1 MNPPF
6 QLSQLS
12 PHSWF
17 NELYY
22 SPTKL
27 DKSTISIFL
36 YIYPTLGPKSY
47 TCIYPPTVGSRSY
60 IIPLRS
66 LINPQFPFSQL
77 SPPQCSAPGAILFT
91 CKARLIHNYPSHSYP
106 PTVLGPRSYIIHLQ
120 SLINPKFPF
129 SLLSSWGWAPGS
141 YIIHLRSLMNPPF
154 PFSQS
159 SPHSAGPQELYYSP
173 AKLDKSTICILTAIP
188 SWCWPQGSILCTC
201 EAWWI
206 HHFRF
211 PSHLPTD
218 RPRNSWLANSLQA
231 GDQFHIR

>member
-91 CKARLIHNYPSHSYP
+91 CEAWWIHHFRFPSHL
-106 PTVLGPRSYIIHLQ
+106 PTVLGPR
-120 SLINPKFPF
+120 N
-129 SLLSSWGWAPGS
+129 
-141 YIIHLRSLMNPPF
+141 YIIHLRSLINPQF
-154 PFSQS
+154 AFSQL
-159 SPHSAGPQELYYSP
+159 SPRGAG
-173 AKLDKSTICILTAIP
+173 
-188 SWCWPQGSILCTC
+188 PQGSILCTC